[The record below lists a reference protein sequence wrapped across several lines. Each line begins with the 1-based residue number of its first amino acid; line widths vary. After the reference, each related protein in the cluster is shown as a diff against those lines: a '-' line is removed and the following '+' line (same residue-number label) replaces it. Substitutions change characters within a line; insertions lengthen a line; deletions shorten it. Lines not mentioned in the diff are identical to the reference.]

1 MSPPENRLGDLSR
14 KLDSKQSK
22 SDRVDDK
29 ETTKKSTKH
38 SSPEA
43 EERSPSDRK
52 DDKHTDNKI
61 IKYPPSEEERDDPG
75 DMKSKD
81 SSNSSI
87 KSKIIMDIN
96 EENKS
101 KEELI
106 LDKDDTRKDEDNKP
120 RRTVLHTILWMK
132 F

>member
-1 MSPPENRLGDLSR
+1 
-14 KLDSKQSK
+14 
-22 SDRVDDK
+22 V
-29 ETTKKSTKH
+29 KKSRKH

-61 IKYPPSEEERDDPG
+61 IKDLSSEEERDDP
-75 DMKSKD
+75 DDTKSKD

-87 KSKIIMDIN
+87 KSKIIMDID

-106 LDKDDTRKDEDNKP
+106 LDKDDTRKDEDNK
-120 RRTVLHTILWMK
+120 TKKDSITHNSMDEVLDEFKI
-132 F
+132 